1 MGDSAEKIMHD
12 VALVGCIEAVP
23 TMLRVLCEI
32 TGMGFAAVARV
43 TDSSWTAC
51 AVRDEISFGLQPG
64 DQLDVRTTLC
74 REVRLTRTP
83 VVINHASLDP
93 RYRDH
98 ITPRTFAIESYVSVP
113 ILLSDGTYF
122 GNLCAI
128 DARPAQISEPRIVA
142 MFQHFAALIALEL
155 ESQRRQHQVQAALLG
170 ERAASELREQLIA
183 ILGHDLRTPIS
194 LMALNSQRLLARAK
208 DPVAVARIASDI
220 HASVKQVTSLIDHA
234 LDLARGR
241 LGSVIR
247 VEPVLV
253 ERMDEALFSVV
264 SETQANFPGREIECQ
279 FDMSRPVQVDRC
291 RVLQLVANLLSNA
304 LVHGALDRPVQFK
317 AITTADSLVLE
328 VRNQGVPIPPES
340 LDKVFVPF
348 WRTGTATPRGEVGL
362 GLHICTQ
369 IVQAHHGR
377 LAVASSADAGTV
389 FTATLPR
396 EVAGAR

>member
-12 VALVGCIEAVP
+12 VALVGCIESVP

-64 DQLDVRTTLC
+64 DQLDVSTTLC

-83 VVINHASLDP
+83 VVINQASLDP
-93 RYRDH
+93 LYRDH
-98 ITPRTFAIESYVSVP
+98 ITPRTYAIESYVSVP
-113 ILLSDGTYF
+113 IVLSDGTYF

-128 DARPAQISEPRIVA
+128 DARPAQISELRIVA

-220 HASVKQVTSLIDHA
+220 HASVQQVTSLVDHA

-253 ERMDEALFSVV
+253 ERMDEALFNVV
-264 SETQANFPGREIECQ
+264 TETQANFPGREIECQ

-304 LVHGALDRPVQFK
+304 LVHGAPDRPVQFK

-348 WRTGTATPRGEVGL
+348 WRTGTATQRGGVGL
-362 GLHICTQ
+362 GLHICAQ

-396 EVAGAR
+396 EAAGGR